1 MTLSSNFK
9 VLEAY
14 AQFPK
19 IVSIP
24 KFICLSRGLQHV
36 TTLETLAIGNCSGL
50 VAKGNR

>member
-14 AQFPK
+14 TQYLE

-24 KFICLSRGLQHV
+24 KFICLPRGLEHV
-36 TTLETLAIGNCSGL
+36 TTLETLTIGNCSSL